1 MSTFTT
7 GNEIVDA
14 MATMQITGNV
24 IPQIW
29 YKQIRKETGK
39 PDLLAIVLLADIVY
53 WYRPQEVRDE
63 TTGQIIGYRKRI
75 AEDLFQRSYDQF
87 ANMFGESKR
96 SVQEAIVRLER
107 IGVIR
112 RVFRTI
118 EFNGSKY
125 NNVLYIEL
133 FPERLFELTYPK
145 DSNGA
150 VTQKRNRHDTFKGL
164 HPRNNA
170 DCTTQE
176 CKAPYEKTGEGIPES
191 GRQITKNT
199 TDITTEI
206 ILSSSIVPLDLENDE
221 DDDELKKRIGYRKAF
236 EEYQDTAA
244 VLYEEICKDSNSDIA
259 ESITEKSFLEL
270 CKNITE
276 YSAPIRNL
284 SAYIR
289 TCLSNMAA
297 CQKVRRKNPFN
308 RHIKQG
314 YDIAELEKNILAN

>member
-14 MATMQITGNV
+14 MATIKITGNV

-29 YKQIRKETGK
+29 YQQIRKETGK

-75 AEDLFQRSYDQF
+75 AEDLLQRSYDQF

-133 FPERLFELTYPK
+133 CPERLFELTYPE

-150 VTQKRNRHDTFKGL
+150 VTQIRNRYSILKGL

-170 DCTTQE
+170 DCDTQE
-176 CKAPYEKTGEGIPES
+176 CKEPYEKTWEGIPKS
-191 GRQITKNT
+191 VRQITKNNT
-199 TDITTEI
+199 EITTEI
-206 ILSSSIVPLDLENDE
+206 ISSSSTVPLDDE
-221 DDDELKKRIGYRKAF
+221 EDDELKKRIGYRKAF
-236 EEYQDTAA
+236 YEYADTAA
-244 VLYEEICKDSNSDIA
+244 VLYDELQKDSNSDIA
-259 ESITEKSFLEL
+259 ESITEKSFFEL
-270 CKNITE
+270 CKSITE

-297 CQKVRRKNPFN
+297 GQKVRRKNPFN
-308 RHIKQG
+308 RHINQG
-314 YDIAELEKNILAN
+314 YDMAEIEKNILAN

>member
-133 FPERLFELTYPK
+133 FPKRLFELTYPK

-150 VTQKRNRHDTFKGL
+150 VTQKRNRHGTFKGL

-170 DCTTQE
+170 VCTSQE
-176 CKAPYEKTGEGIPES
+176 CKAPYEKTGEGIPKS
-191 GRQITKNT
+191 VRQITKNT
-199 TDITTEI
+199 TENTTEI
-206 ILSSSIVPLDLENDE
+206 ISSSSIVPLENDE
-221 DDDELKKRIGYRKAF
+221 EDELKKRIGYKKAF
-236 EEYQDTAA
+236 EEYKDTAA
-244 VLYEEICKDSNSDIA
+244 VLYEEICKSINTDIA
-259 ESITEKSFLEL
+259 ESITEYSFREL
-270 CKNITE
+270 CKSISE

-297 CQKVRRKNPFN
+297 GQRIKKINSFN
-308 RHIKQG
+308 RHLKQG
-314 YDIAELEKNILAN
+314 YDMAELEKSILAN